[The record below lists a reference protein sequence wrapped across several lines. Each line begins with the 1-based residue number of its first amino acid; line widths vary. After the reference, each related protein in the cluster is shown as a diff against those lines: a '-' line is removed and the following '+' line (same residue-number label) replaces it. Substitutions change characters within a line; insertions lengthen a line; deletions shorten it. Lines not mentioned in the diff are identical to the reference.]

1 MGFSTKAGLS
11 WLRAP
16 NHIQTRRPFFRFK
29 RKETHNSWGFN
40 ITWILVSKK
49 YQKIEVA
56 ILFFLCFIETKTS
69 SKSMR

>member
-29 RKETHNSWGFN
+29 RKETHTTVGGSTLHGF
-40 ITWILVSKK
+40 
-49 YQKIEVA
+49 
-56 ILFFLCFIETKTS
+56 
-69 SKSMR
+69 